1 MQKHNHC
8 KIIKIGDEINY
19 SRATKIP
26 LKNQPLRAGFFMPA
40 IKKLADARDVILH
53 ELILHE
59 LIGHLSCAVVTVKS
73 VQANNVNH
81 VCTKTEKA
89 HLHPMLEEMFA
100 VAGK

>member
-1 MQKHNHC
+1 
-8 KIIKIGDEINY
+8 
-19 SRATKIP
+19 
-26 LKNQPLRAGFFMPA
+26 MPA

-59 LIGHLSCAVVTVKS
+59 LILHELIGHLSCAVVTVKS
-73 VQANNVNH
+73 MQANNVNH

-89 HLHPMLEEMFA
+89 HLYPMLEEMFA

>member
-1 MQKHNHC
+1 
-8 KIIKIGDEINY
+8 
-19 SRATKIP
+19 
-26 LKNQPLRAGFFMPA
+26 QPVRAGFFMPT

-73 VQANNVNH
+73 MQATNVNH

-89 HLHPMLEEMFA
+89 HLHPILEKMFA

>member
-1 MQKHNHC
+1 
-8 KIIKIGDEINY
+8 
-19 SRATKIP
+19 
-26 LKNQPLRAGFFMPA
+26 MPT

-59 LIGHLSCAVVTVKS
+59 LILHELIGHLSCVVVNVKS
-73 VQANNVNH
+73 MQANNVNH

>member
-1 MQKHNHC
+1 
-8 KIIKIGDEINY
+8 
-19 SRATKIP
+19 
-26 LKNQPLRAGFFMPA
+26 MPT

-59 LIGHLSCAVVTVKS
+59 LILHELIGHLPCVVVNVKS
-73 VQANNVNH
+73 MQANNVNH

>member
-8 KIIKIGDEINY
+8 KIIKIKGEINY

-73 VQANNVNH
+73 MQANNVNH

>member
-1 MQKHNHC
+1 
-8 KIIKIGDEINY
+8 
-19 SRATKIP
+19 
-26 LKNQPLRAGFFMPA
+26 MPA

-89 HLHPMLEEMFA
+89 LYTLCWKKCLQWQVNE
-100 VAGK
+100 

>member
-1 MQKHNHC
+1 MAGSPAVYG
-8 KIIKIGDEINY
+8 IT
-19 SRATKIP
+19 SAVFTWP
-26 LKNQPLRAGFFMPA
+26 LIFIVTVMANCERNGGSG
-40 IKKLADARDVILH
+40 
-53 ELILHE
+53 ILHE

-73 VQANNVNH
+73 MQATNVNH

>member
-1 MQKHNHC
+1 
-8 KIIKIGDEINY
+8 
-19 SRATKIP
+19 
-26 LKNQPLRAGFFMPA
+26 MPT
-40 IKKLADARDVILH
+40 IKKLADARGVILH

-59 LIGHLSCAVVTVKS
+59 LIG
-73 VQANNVNH
+73 VNH

>member
-1 MQKHNHC
+1 MSGVGGSNPLVP
-8 KIIKIGDEINY
+8 
-19 SRATKIP
+19 TKIP

-53 ELILHE
+53 ELILHK
-59 LIGHLSCAVVTVKS
+59 LIGHLSRAVVNVKS
-73 VQANNVNH
+73 MQANNVNH

>member
-1 MQKHNHC
+1 MIVNLYQ
-8 KIIKIGDEINY
+8 DNY
-19 SRATKIP
+19 SGYRQHGVSGVGGSNPLVPTKIP

-59 LIGHLSCAVVTVKS
+59 LIG
-73 VQANNVNH
+73 VNH

>member
-1 MQKHNHC
+1 MP
-8 KIIKIGDEINY
+8 
-19 SRATKIP
+19 TKIP

-53 ELILHE
+53 ELI
-59 LIGHLSCAVVTVKS
+59 GHLSCAVVNVKS
-73 VQANNVNH
+73 MQANNVNH

>member
-1 MQKHNHC
+1 
-8 KIIKIGDEINY
+8 
-19 SRATKIP
+19 
-26 LKNQPLRAGFFMPA
+26 MPA

-59 LIGHLSCAVVTVKS
+59 LILHELILHELIGHLSCAVVTVKS
-73 VQANNVNH
+73 MQANNVNH

>member
-1 MQKHNHC
+1 
-8 KIIKIGDEINY
+8 
-19 SRATKIP
+19 
-26 LKNQPLRAGFFMPA
+26 MPT

-59 LIGHLSCAVVTVKS
+59 LILHELIGHLSCAVVNVKS
-73 VQANNVNH
+73 MQANNVNH

-89 HLHPMLEEMFA
+89 HLHPMLEEMFV